1 MKLSLDL
8 RWVLVCCFSSKL
20 RSSQIFQE
28 HDDGLPT
35 SHAHIFTSKFSI
47 KNFKETLVDVTSA
60 SDKKSAFPT
69 MLDEKR
75 NVRCICRHLVHLY
88 DNMKDD
94 LLIPNGW
101 RSPITFERVRKLTI
115 PKQSHQQKCKFDDR
129 SFTTWWFQIC
139 FLHPKFWG
147 NGPISQIFVQ
157 MG

>member
-1 MKLSLDL
+1 MLL
-8 RWVLVCCFSSKL
+8 VLVTKN
-20 RSSQIFQE
+20 QPFQQCWM
-28 HDDGLPT
+28 
-35 SHAHIFTSKFSI
+35 
-47 KNFKETLVDVTSA
+47 KNAIHT
-60 SDKKSAFPT
+60 
-69 MLDEKR
+69 
-75 NVRCICRHLVHLY
+75 NHVRCICRHLVHLY